1 MEFSHK
7 NFRLTKAAATDRLYK
22 IFFKQAQLADF
33 GFADDIVKTILELD
47 KKPEELT
54 IEDMKSVLKA
64 MFYREEL
71 PEYFYYFRQP
81 EKVIPVRAFSVAEAD
96 IVPLAGEAD
105 GIPDA
110 DLPEHLKMEELLKS
124 LDQNNE
130 QVNKL
135 LYQINHIKSA
145 AGHRENSND
154 NSPEVGDEINEE
166 SIPLFTDIM
175 GVSFDAGGLI
185 VMECFGSQIY
195 ELYTA
200 DGKLITGPCHDL
212 ELLPEGKFLE
222 RSSDSRPGF
231 YVSKYY
237 NELDYVDG
245 CISYGD
251 LDSNAILHLAI
262 SGRDRI
268 LFEGDEMLRVETF
281 DPPKTTSE
289 ASDILSSDSCN
300 YVTSPDL
307 VRYYH
312 NNRALAMQAI
322 EKDPYAFTLL
332 SASLQKD
339 SEILRCLLFQ
349 PSCYVDSFIYEYK
362 MDVAGVLTEDEILN
376 FVSNGKLSILLLPDL
391 FFHKRDM
398 VLAALKEDRYN
409 TKEIIEK
416 TPEFIRDDEEIMM
429 LAVTHDF
436 HALQFASDRLKRQRE
451 LVLTAIKNEKYLR
464 VEENEIKKY
473 SVRYS
478 PLFLADNE
486 IVDMIKKIKQE
497 DQERFL
503 KRVMETKV
511 SDDDLPF

>member
-64 MFYREEL
+64 VFYREEL

-81 EKVIPVRAFSVAEAD
+81 EKVIPVRAFSAAEAD

-105 GIPDA
+105 GVFDA
-110 DLPEHLKMEELLKS
+110 DLPERLKMEELLKS

-130 QVNKL
+130 QVNNL
-135 LYQINHIKSA
+135 LNQINHIKSA

-212 ELLPEGKFLE
+212 ELLPDGKFME

-231 YVSKYY
+231 HVSKYY
-237 NELDYVDG
+237 NQLDYTDW
-245 CISYGD
+245 CKSYGD
-251 LDSNAILHLAI
+251 LDSNAFLHLSI
-262 SGRDRI
+262 RGRDRI
-268 LFEGDEMLRVETF
+268 HIEGDQMLRVESF
-281 DPPKTTSE
+281 DPPKTTAE
-289 ASDILSSDSCN
+289 AADILRSDMCN

-307 VRYYH
+307 VRFYH
-312 NNRALAMQAI
+312 NNRGLAMQAI

-339 SEILRCLLFQ
+339 LEILRCLLLQ
-349 PSCYVDSFIYEYK
+349 PSCYVNAFVYEYK
-362 MDVAGVLTEDEILN
+362 IDVTGVLTEEEILN
-376 FVSNGKLSILLLPDL
+376 NVREGSLDVLLLPGL
-391 FFHKRDM
+391 FLEKRE
-398 VLAALKEDRYN
+398 VLLAALAEDRYK
-409 TKEIIEK
+409 TIEIIKK
-416 TPEFIRDDEEIMM
+416 TPEWMRDDNEIMM
-429 LAVTHDF
+429 LAVSYDF
-436 HALQFASDRLKRQRE
+436 RALEYASDRLKRNRE
-451 LVLTAIKNEKYLR
+451 LVKTAIEHERYLR
-464 VEENEIKKY
+464 VDVDDIKKY
-473 SVRYS
+473 YVRFS
-478 PLFLADNE
+478 PLFITDNE
-486 IVDMIKKIKQE
+486 IVDLINKRKKEEHEHMLERLKE
-497 DQERFL
+497 DKE
-503 KRVMETKV
+503 
-511 SDDDLPF
+511 SDDHLPF